1 LSRVAKRY
9 AKALFS
15 LALEESNLD
24 KVSVDLDQMTEL
36 DAQNDEFSAL
46 LANPLI
52 NEKDKLSAL
61 QEIFSER
68 VEATTI
74 SFLKLLADKKRIAFL
89 PAISQEFKGMK
100 LAHANQVQAELIS
113 AVALTT
119 DQVNA
124 IKNRIEE
131 ITGKVVLLTEKL
143 DKALLGGF
151 VVKVEGWVLD
161 NSIRYQLSKLREKL
175 IARS

>member
-1 LSRVAKRY
+1 MSRVAKRY

-15 LALEESNLD
+15 LAQDENILD
-24 KVSVDLDQMTEL
+24 TISLDLDQMTEL
-36 DAQNDEFSAL
+36 GEQNDAFSAL

-61 QEIFSER
+61 LEIFSGK
-68 VEATTI
+68 VEPTTL

-89 PAISQEFKGMK
+89 PAISQEFKEMK
-100 LAHANQVQAELIS
+100 LAHANQVQGELIS
-113 AVALTT
+113 AVALTP
-119 DQVNA
+119 DQVSA
-124 IKNRIEE
+124 IKMRIEG
-131 ITGKVVLLTEKL
+131 ITGKVVLLAEKL
-143 DKALLGGF
+143 DQALLGGF
-151 VVKVEGWVLD
+151 IVKVEGLVLD